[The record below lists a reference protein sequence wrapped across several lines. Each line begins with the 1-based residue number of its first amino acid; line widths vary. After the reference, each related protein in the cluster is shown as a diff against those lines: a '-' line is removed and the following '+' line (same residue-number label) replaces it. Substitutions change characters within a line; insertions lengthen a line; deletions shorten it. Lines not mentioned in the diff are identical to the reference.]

1 MGRFI
6 KRQNKKDLN
15 VDTKHTLL
23 RQYISNLFPFALN
36 MNGLLLQSIDNL
48 QVFEILWNFTHAYT
62 LSEVFYDSNFLK
74 PKLRTHG

>member
-36 MNGLLLQSIDNL
+36 MNGLFYNLLIIYKSLLFCGISPI
-48 QVFEILWNFTHAYT
+48 E
-62 LSEVFYDSNFLK
+62 
-74 PKLRTHG
+74 